1 MGWLV
6 LLLLAGGAFAALL
19 LLRVARPLWSLAGAA
34 LMLAATGYALQGS
47 PGLPASPATP
57 DTRLLG
63 SDEAITELRGQMFGR
78 FGVDGAYL
86 TAADAL
92 ARSGS
97 ARYEVEAILGGLR
110 RDGTSVQLWTALGDA
125 IARHDRQLSPAARLA
140 FDRAASL
147 DPRSPAPSFFRGL
160 AQLRMNDFDR
170 AEASWSRALAM
181 TATDAPY
188 RPAIASRLDM
198 LRRLRAAVGQ

>member
-1 MGWLV
+1 MGWIA
-6 LLLLAGGAFAALL
+6 LLLLAGIAFGALL
-19 LLRVARPLWSLAGAA
+19 LLRVGRPLWSLAGAA

-47 PGLPASPATP
+47 PDLPASPAAP

-63 SDEAITELRGQMFGR
+63 SDEAITELRGRMFGR
-78 FGVDGAYL
+78 FGIDGAYL

-125 IARHDRQLSPAARLA
+125 IARHDRQLSPAAALA

-147 DPRSPAPSFFRGL
+147 DPRSPAPAFFRGL
-160 AQLRMNDFDR
+160 AQLRMNDFDK
-170 AEASWSRALAM
+170 AEASWARALAM
-181 TATDAPY
+181 TPADAAY